1 MVRFLKIILALGLT
15 IIICGALAAVT
26 IFLTLQFVNDSPTL
40 TATDSPLPPPP
51 TVLFTLPAGTPPPTV
66 IVPAGT
72 DQPTVTVPAGCG
84 EAQAPQLTIGQPA
97 IVTVASDSSLNL
109 RTQPNTEAQIVVIL
123 YTDATVTVL
132 AGPICQ
138 TNRYWWQIRTSDGLE
153 GWAAESNANRYFL
166 TPAGTPTP

>member
-1 MVRFLKIILALGLT
+1 MARLLKIILALGLT

-40 TATDSPLPPPP
+40 MATDSPLPPPP
-51 TVLFTLPAGTPPPTV
+51 TVLLTLPAGSPPPTLT
-66 IVPAGT
+66 VPAGT
-72 DQPTVTVPAGCG
+72 EQPTVTVPAGCG
-84 EAQAPQLTIGQPA
+84 EAQPPQLTIGQTA
-97 IVTVASDSSLNL
+97 IVTVANDSSLNV

-123 YTDATVTVL
+123 SPNATVSVL

-138 TNRYWWQIRTSDGLE
+138 TNRYWWQIRTSEGLE

-166 TPAGTPTP
+166 TPAGSPSP